1 MKLVHLVHGL
11 NTGGAETLIKNYAL
25 YFDKNRINVVVLCLK
40 HEEESPYEKIL
51 TNNGVRIICAEDY
64 LLFKDDKNIFLK
76 CLNRVNYYFVVRRI
90 LRNESPD
97 VLHLHLLSNRYAKFA
112 KLPKDTKLFYTIHSD
127 PMALWFEN
135 KKTLKEYR
143 ATKWL
148 IKFYGMKIIVLHE
161 EMRKKVRELFC
172 VSDVILLN
180 NGVDADS
187 IKKAGNAKLTR
198 KELGIP
204 IDSFVLGHIGRFS
217 RVKNQDFLID
227 VFIDIQN
234 KKKNAFLLLIG
245 DGSDKK
251 MITEEL
257 DANGMSGKY
266 LILSNRSDIPDLLNA
281 MDVFVFPSLYEG
293 LPLSLIEAQ
302 IARKPCFVSD
312 TINEYVDISNLI
324 TRLSLK
330 QSAEEWAEAIVN
342 YKKPKKIIVNDDD
355 WDIKKVTK
363 QLEQIY
369 LDALAE
375 QENGKK

>member
-1 MKLVHLVHGL
+1 
-11 NTGGAETLIKNYAL
+11 
-25 YFDKNRINVVVLCLK
+25 
-40 HEEESPYEKIL
+40 
-51 TNNGVRIICAEDY
+51 
-64 LLFKDDKNIFLK
+64 
-76 CLNRVNYYFVVRRI
+76 
-90 LRNESPD
+90 
-97 VLHLHLLSNRYAKFA
+97 
-112 KLPKDTKLFYTIHSD
+112 
-127 PMALWFEN
+127 
-135 KKTLKEYR
+135 
-143 ATKWL
+143 
-148 IKFYGMKIIVLHE
+148 
-161 EMRKKVRELFC
+161 
-172 VSDVILLN
+172 
-180 NGVDADS
+180 
-187 IKKAGNAKLTR
+187 
-198 KELGIP
+198 
-204 IDSFVLGHIGRFS
+204 
-217 RVKNQDFLID
+217 
-227 VFIDIQN
+227 
-234 KKKNAFLLLIG
+234 
-245 DGSDKK
+245 

-257 DANGMSGKY
+257 DVNGVSGKY